1 MLQEDFGSPITQ
13 WLALASVDAH
23 LRNPNRQP
31 WEIVE
36 EVVKKEKAEG
46 EESEEEEEE
55 EVVSSPAPGYR
66 DYLFQP
72 VKNEVRPE
80 KEMRIALFLRMIY
93 LIKLQP
99 VVG

>member
-72 VKNEVRPE
+72 VK
-80 KEMRIALFLRMIY
+80 MRSGQKKKCELHFF
-93 LIKLQP
+93 
-99 VVG
+99 